1 MYSYSDSTRQS
12 KPDEASDVNF
22 QTKETQWIEIL
33 EEEEIKKIEAYLDWE
48 QEYYLINQSYLL
60 ENN

>member
-1 MYSYSDSTRQS
+1 MHSANDSLSQS
-12 KPDEASDVNF
+12 QSDEASDINF
-22 QTKETQWIEIL
+22 QTKEIPWIEIL

>member
-1 MYSYSDSTRQS
+1 MHSVNDSLSQS
-12 KPDEASDVNF
+12 QSDEASDINF
-22 QTKETQWIEIL
+22 QTKETPWIEIL
-33 EEEEIKKIEAYLDWE
+33 EEDEIKKIEAYLDWE